1 MIVMIV
7 IMWKKN
13 NKTVD
18 IRVIRKKL
26 LRLSMIQDPV
36 QYSVKISKVFL
47 MELKTLFS
55 SLEMMMVM
63 KKKKLF
69 KKHHSAAN

>member
-55 SLEMMMVM
+55 SLEILMMVM
-63 KKKKLF
+63 KKKLF